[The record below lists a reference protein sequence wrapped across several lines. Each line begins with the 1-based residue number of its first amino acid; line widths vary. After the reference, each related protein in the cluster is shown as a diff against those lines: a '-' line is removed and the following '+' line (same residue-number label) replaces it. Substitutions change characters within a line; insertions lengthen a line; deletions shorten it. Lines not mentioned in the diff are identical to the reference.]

1 MIEVITLKLS
11 GLLSLIKRL
20 LNWLKELFRKEEEEE
35 EEQEPEPEPTYT
47 KEQFIEAIRELSK
60 DPAWRARI
68 LKDSLLLLRKKYEGV
83 TTKWIDKDRLTFQ
96 TIHRDL
102 SCGITFSFGKGI
114 YAIPKDTFLSI
125 IKDLQQDAI
134 KYTAE
139 HTDCDNFATFMKGFA
154 DYVLGKEATIYA
166 TGLVLNTQ
174 EQYGRKVCI
183 CKSEYLVGGHG
194 WNRYAILEPIEYERT
209 GSTEKVVDEF
219 TIVNY
224 EPQSDAYTIDPF
236 FNGRCY
242 KTGGGLPIIYALS

>member
-1 MIEVITLKLS
+1 MKKNVWEKLWLA
-11 GLLSLIKRL
+11 LLSLIE
-20 LNWLKELFRKEEEEE
+20 WLKSLFKKEE
-35 EEQEPEPEPTYT
+35 PPVSYT
-47 KEQFIEAIRELSK
+47 REDFVKAIEELSQS
-60 DPAWRARI
+60 PTWRAKILRDALDK
-68 LKDSLLLLRKKYEGV
+68 LKDKYAGT
-83 TTKWIDKDRLTFQ
+83 TTKWIDKDKLTFQ
-96 TIHRDL
+96 TIHRGL
-102 SCGITFSFGKGI
+102 SCGMTFSFGKGI

-134 KYTAE
+134 KYIAE

-194 WNRYAILEPIEYERT
+194 WDRYAILEPIEYERT

>member
-1 MIEVITLKLS
+1 MWEKLWLA
-11 GLLSLIKRL
+11 LLSLIE
-20 LNWLKELFRKEEEEE
+20 WLKSLFKKEE
-35 EEQEPEPEPTYT
+35 PPVSYT
-47 KEQFIEAIRELSK
+47 REDFVKAIEELSQS
-60 DPAWRARI
+60 PTWRAKI
-68 LKDSLLLLRKKYEGV
+68 LRDALDKLKEKYAGT
-83 TTKWIDKDRLTFQ
+83 TTKWIDKDKLTFQ
-96 TIHRDL
+96 TIHRGL
-102 SCGITFSFGKGI
+102 SCGMTFSFGKGI

-134 KYTAE
+134 KYIAE

-194 WNRYAILEPIEYERT
+194 WDRYAILEPIEYERT